1 MDRHDDHLP
10 EDLHEIAGRLE
21 EARTRPTAIELDEM
35 RSRVQRRAQ
44 RAGSQRRGRLVTV
57 LRMNFVAVLLTGGL
71 VLTSGVGAVLASG
84 AVGGNH
90 EDTYKGTTFDKPKDS
105 SECEYEGPSTE
116 TVEFESSRHH
126 STLTVTTVRDCDEVT
141 THFECREGIS
151 EYRFTGL
158 PVVKVRGS
166 SITRTAPTGATGLSV
181 TFDGTTVNLPLSRS
195 RS

>member
-1 MDRHDDHLP
+1 MDRHDDQPP
-10 EDLHEIAGRLE
+10 EDLHEIADRLE

-35 RSRVQRRAQ
+35 RARVQRRAQ
-44 RAGSQRRGRLVTV
+44 RAGSQRRGRLVTI

-116 TVEFESSRHH
+116 TYEFESRRH
-126 STLTVTTVRDCDEVT
+126 STLTVTLVRDCDELT
-141 THFECREGIS
+141 THFDCHEGIS
-151 EYRFTGL
+151 SYRFTGL
-158 PVVKVRGS
+158 PAVTVRGS
-166 SITRTAPTGATGLSV
+166 QVYSKAPAGATGVSV
-181 TFDGTTVNLPLSRS
+181 TFDGTTVNLPLSR